1 MKKGD
6 RVLID
11 TMVIIEAHRIS
22 CWNGLRAFYSLETVE
37 PCIIE
42 CATGDR
48 RRKEYVP
55 VDGEKVRAEICVHTI
70 TEAMRIALLV
80 RDPKSAR
87 LDPGER
93 DLLAFALSL
102 EAAWLLC
109 DPDKAAILSAH
120 RLDYLDRV
128 VALEEMALAAGLRT
142 EGYAMNHTKR
152 WLGEFKTKVQLGM
165 V

>member
-11 TMVIIEAHRIS
+11 TMVIVEAHRIS
-22 CWNGLRAFYSLETVE
+22 CWNGIRGFFSLETVE
-37 PCIIE
+37 ECVIE

-48 RRKEYVP
+48 RRKGYVP
-55 VDGEKVRAEICVHTI
+55 VDGEKLGTEIHVHAVS
-70 TEAMRIALLV
+70 EAMRTNLLV
-80 RDPKSAR
+80 RDPRSAR

-93 DLLAFALSL
+93 DLLAFALSQ

-109 DPDKAAILSAH
+109 APDKAAILSAH
-120 RLDYLDRV
+120 RLNSLDRV
-128 VALEEMALAAGLRT
+128 VALEEMAVAAGIRK
-142 EGYAMNHTKR
+142 EDYGMNHTKR